1 MLGDQQQQEQQQA
14 FARRL
19 IELARMPRHRPA
31 AGKHHGPRDVGFP
44 AVQLTVDEVGEAA
57 EEQPDRDR
65 LGDDV
70 GKGEDRK
77 AAGAGHPAMP
87 QIERLERVLEVV
99 AGLVEQHIA
108 DPPAE
113 HDAERRP
120 YQEIVDVAALDET
133 RRRVRQ

>member
-1 MLGDQQQQEQQQA
+1 
-14 FARRL
+14 
-19 IELARMPRHRPA
+19 MPRHRPA
-31 AGKHHGPRDVGFP
+31 AGKHHGPRSVGFP
-44 AVQLTVDEVGEAA
+44 AVQLAIDEICETA

-77 AAGAGHPAMP
+77 AAGAGEPQDRDRHAERAAVERHPAMP
-87 QIERLERVLEVV
+87 QIERLQRVLDVV
-99 AGLVEQHIA
+99 ARLVEQHIA

-133 RRRVRQ
+133 RRPVRQ